1 MIGDIMKIS
10 RLRLGTD
17 GVGVTTLVAFFG
29 CPLNCKYCINDFC
42 HGRRAI
48 WYGEIPRAAYT
59 PKELIKILEKDD
71 VYFRMSDGGVTFGG
85 GEPLMQSAFIHK
97 VCKLAP
103 HAWKKRIET
112 SLNVPWRFV
121 ALLVDDLDEW
131 IIDVKDIDETVYEEY
146 TGASNRY
153 MKDNLVKLAKF
164 VEPSKLRVR
173 VPRIPNFNNEENV
186 QKSVQWIKDVVKV
199 NPEVFD
205 YTVTP
210 KINQRKPLTGLMDF
224 WDDDDESFWNHYNS
238 IEYNDDSFESNDDDS
253 FESNDDDS
261 FESSDDDSFESN
273 D

>member
-1 MIGDIMKIS
+1 MISDIMKIS

-17 GVGVTTLVAFFG
+17 GAGVTTLVAFFG

-42 HGRRAI
+42 H
-48 WYGEIPRAAYT
+48 EQDNFCLDPVPRAAYT
-59 PKELIKILEKDD
+59 PKELIEILEKDD
-71 VYFRMSDGGVTFGG
+71 VYFRMSGGGVTFGG
-85 GEPLMQSAFIHK
+85 GEPLLQSAFIHK

-112 SLNVPWRFV
+112 SLNVPWRYV
-121 ALLVDDLDEW
+121 KRLVKDLDEW
-131 IIDVKDIDETVYEEY
+131 IIDVKDIDETVYEAY

-199 NPEVFD
+199 NPEIFD
-205 YTVTP
+205 YIITI
-210 KINQRKPLTGLMDF
+210 KINTDKDF
-224 WDDDDESFWNHYNS
+224 FFDRDNFWGNRGYGYC
-238 IEYNDDSFESNDDDS
+238 EYIDFEDDDS
-253 FESNDDDS
+253 KDAFASNGGDAANRSARDEDL
-261 FESSDDDSFESN
+261 DQ
-273 D
+273 